1 MQNRVLNAF
10 IQQSASPVASPVS
23 REHDAPVQQRGQA
36 LAGEATELL
45 ERSGQLSALEEQ
57 LAEVVERS
65 RGRVVLV
72 RGEAGIGKT
81 AMLRLFCDGLGPSV
95 RVLWAAC
102 DPLFT
107 PRPLGPLL
115 DIARFTDGE
124 LRAQVESGAAP
135 HDVAAALIREI
146 ESSTVL
152 VLEDLHWADE
162 ATLDVVR
169 LIAHR
174 VEAIP
179 VLLVASYRDEQLH
192 RAHPLRIVLGELPG
206 GSAVTR
212 LELTRLS
219 PAAVAQLAEPSAID
233 AAELYER
240 TAGNPFFV
248 TETLAA
254 DTDRVPATVRD
265 AVLARAARLS
275 DPARAVLDAVAIVP
289 QRAEVWLLEALSLG
303 ALDGVDECVGSGMLR
318 TEADG
323 LAFRHEL
330 ARLAVEESLTPDL
343 TLVLHRRALAALAE
357 SEIGGPDLARL
368 AHHAEAA
375 GDAGAVLRFAPAAGE
390 HAASAG
396 AHREAM
402 SQYQRAVRFSQGL
415 APEARADLLE
425 RFAHEAYLTDMR
437 IEALDAL
444 GEALAIHRSGGDVVK
459 EGEMLR
465 LQSCLVSCLGRTDE
479 ARELSHQALA
489 VLEQAPE
496 GAQLARAYSDM
507 SANAMTA
514 DEAEETVVWGLK
526 AIALSE
532 RVDDGIALISALN
545 NVGTIELSR
554 GLATGEEK
562 LTRSLELAKRASL
575 DTDVGRAYI
584 NLADA
589 FARRRRWADAD
600 RYIGPGIEYCRDHGL
615 EAWLKCL
622 VGIRAHSELA
632 QGRWDEAADT
642 ATSILGRSEDGLMS
656 WLHDA
661 RIVLG
666 LVRARRGD
674 PQAWPLLDEAQTIA
688 STVGDLQFLA
698 PTAAAR
704 AEVAWLEGRPE
715 AVAGETE
722 QAFALALERQQPTF
736 VGELACWRWRAGLL
750 TEPPAEAADPYRL
763 QIAGEWAQ
771 AARLWSDSGC
781 PYESALALGDSK
793 DADALRSA
801 LDQLRALGARPAAA
815 IIARRLRELGERG
828 LPRGPRAQTLA
839 NPAGLTARELQV
851 LPLLAEGLRNSE
863 IAARLVVSP
872 KTVDHHVSAILRK
885 LGVRSRG
892 EAGAEAGRLGLAQST
907 RDRL

>member
-1 MQNRVLNAF
+1 MQ
-10 IQQSASPVASPVS
+10 
-23 REHDAPVQQRGQA
+23 HRGP
-36 LAGEATELL
+36 LLTGEATELL
-45 ERSGQLSALEEQ
+45 ERSGHLSALGEQ
-57 LAEVVERS
+57 LADVAERS

-81 AMLRLFCDGLGPSV
+81 ALLRLFCDELGSSV

-124 LRAQVESGAAP
+124 LRARVESGAAP
-135 HDVAAALIREI
+135 HDVAAALLREI
-146 ESSTVL
+146 ESPTVL

-174 VEAIP
+174 VEGVP

-206 GSAVTR
+206 GGGVTR
-212 LELTRLS
+212 LDLTRLS

-233 AAELYER
+233 AAVLYER

-275 DPARAVLDAVAIVP
+275 APARAVLDAVAVVP

-303 ALDGVDECVGSGMLR
+303 ALEGVDECVGSGMLR

-343 TLVLHRRALAALAE
+343 TLALHRRALAALAKPV
-357 SEIGGPDLARL
+357 IGEPDLARL

-402 SQYQRAVRFSQGL
+402 SQYQRALRFSQGI

-425 RFAHEAYLTDMR
+425 RFAHEGYLTDMR
-437 IEALDAL
+437 TEALEALD
-444 GEALAIHRSGGDVVK
+444 EALAIHRSRGDVVK

-465 LQSCLVSCLGRTDE
+465 LRSGLLSCLGHTAE
-479 ARELSHQALA
+479 ARELSRQAVA
-489 VLEQAPE
+489 VLEQAPA
-496 GAQLARAYSDM
+496 GGQLARAYSDL
-507 SANAMTA
+507 SANAMIA
-514 DEAEETVVWGLK
+514 DEVEEAIAWGLK

-545 NVGTIELSR
+545 NVGTVELAR
-554 GLATGEEK
+554 GVATGEEK
-562 LTRSLELAKRASL
+562 LTRSLELAKRASM

-584 NLADA
+584 NIADA
-589 FARRRRWADAD
+589 FARRRRWADVD

-615 EAWLKCL
+615 EAWIKCL
-622 VGIRAHSELA
+622 VGIRAFSELA

-642 ATSILGRSEDGLMS
+642 ATSILGRPEDGLMS

-661 RIVLG
+661 RLVLG
-666 LVRARRGD
+666 LLRARRGD
-674 PQAWPLLDEAQTIA
+674 PQPWPLLDEAQTMA
-688 STVGDLQFLA
+688 SAVGDLQFLA

-715 AVAGETE
+715 AVGEETE
-722 QAFALALERQQPTF
+722 QAFELALERRQPTF

-750 TEPPAEAADPYRL
+750 TEPPAGAPDPYRL
-763 QIAGEWAQ
+763 QIAGEWEQ
-771 AARLWSDSGC
+771 AARLWSDNGC
-781 PYESALALGDSK
+781 AYESALALGDSK
-793 DADALRSA
+793 DAGALRRA
-801 LDQLRALGARPAAA
+801 LDQLRALGALPAAA
-815 IIARRLRELGERG
+815 IVARRLRELGERG
-828 LPRGPRAQTLA
+828 LPRGPLPKTRA

-851 LPLLAEGLRNSE
+851 LPLLADGLRNSE
-863 IAARLVVSP
+863 IAARLVVSQ

-892 EAGAEAGRLGLAQST
+892 EAGAEAGRLGLTESPGS
-907 RDRL
+907 RL